1 MRRFGCI
8 ADDFTGATDLAAML
22 SRRGWRV
29 SLSDGV
35 PDRGVELGDAHVVA
49 LKSRTI
55 APDQAV
61 ELSLKACRFLTEHH
75 RSDTVYFKYCSTFD
89 STDKG
94 NIGPVLDALMAELS
108 ADRTIAA
115 PAFPENGRRVFLG
128 HLFVNGRLLSES
140 SLARHP
146 LTPMTDPDLVR
157 VLGRQRIAPVDLISV
172 DDIGAGVAA
181 IAAKFNAAAPG
192 TVFICDATN
201 CDEMERL
208 AAGLPAMRLASGG
221 SAMGAAI
228 AGAATVSSGLEWSSV
243 RTPPRALLLSG
254 SASQQ
259 TQRQVR
265 RAIESG
271 RPVLKVSPQEM
282 DEPQALARSI
292 LERLDAAG
300 AAPLIYSTATPDEV
314 AQMQQQ
320 YGREAAGE
328 RVERFFACLA
338 RHALTRGFD
347 TFVVAGGETSG
358 AVAQALGARTMLVG
372 PEIAPGVPWMSS
384 NGIRLALKSGNFG
397 GDDFFADALE
407 RLKMVSA

>member
-1 MRRFGCI
+1 MKRFGCI

-35 PDRGVELGDAHVVA
+35 PDADVELGDAHVVA

-55 APDQAV
+55 APEDAV
-61 ELSLKACRFLTEHH
+61 AQSLEACRFLTEHH
-75 RSDTVYFKYCSTFD
+75 VSEAIYFKYCSTFD

-94 NIGPVLDALMAELS
+94 NIGPVLDALMAELGVG
-108 ADRTIAA
+108 RTIAA

-140 SLARHP
+140 SLATHP

-157 VLGRQRIAPVDLISV
+157 VLGRQRHGHVDLISV
-172 DDIGAGVAA
+172 DDIGAGAGA
-181 IAAKFNAAAPG
+181 IAAKFDTAMPG
-192 TVFICDATN
+192 TVFICDATS
-201 CDEMERL
+201 DGEMEQL
-208 AAGLPAMRLASGG
+208 AQGLPAMRLASGG

-228 AGAATVSSGLEWSSV
+228 AGQAAVSSALDWSGT
-243 RTPPRALLLSG
+243 RTPPRAMLLSG

-271 RPVLKVSPQEM
+271 RPVIKVSPEEM
-282 DEPQALARSI
+282 DEPQAFAQTI
-292 LERLDAAG
+292 LERLDASG
-300 AAPLIYSTATPDEV
+300 EAPLVYSTATPDEV
-314 AQMQQQ
+314 VQMQQRH
-320 YGREAAGE
+320 GRAAAGE
-328 RVERFFACLA
+328 RVERFFGCLA
-338 RHALTRGFD
+338 KHALKRGFD

-358 AVAQALGARTMLVG
+358 AVAQALGAKNMLVG
-372 PEIAPGVPWMSS
+372 PEIAPGVPWMAS

-397 GDDFFADALE
+397 GDDFFADALK
-407 RLKMVSA
+407 RLEMTPA

>member
-1 MRRFGCI
+1 MKRFGCI

-22 SRRGWRV
+22 ARRGWRV

-35 PDRGVELGDAHVVA
+35 PDADVDLGDAHVVA

-55 APDQAV
+55 APDRAV
-61 ELSLKACRFLTEHH
+61 EQSLKACRFLVGVHGAQAI
-75 RSDTVYFKYCSTFD
+75 YFKYCSTFD

-94 NIGPVLDALMAELS
+94 NIGPVLDALMAELGV
-108 ADRTIAA
+108 DRTIAA

-140 SLARHP
+140 SLASHP

-157 VLGRQRIAPVDLISV
+157 VLGQQRHGHVDLISV
-172 DDIGAGVAA
+172 DDIGAGAGAVS
-181 IAAKFNAAAPG
+181 AKFDTATPG
-192 TVFICDATN
+192 TVFICDATSN
-201 CDEMERL
+201 GEMEQL

-228 AGAATVSSGLEWSSV
+228 AGRAAISSALDWSRT

-271 RPVLKVSPQEM
+271 RPVIKVSPQEM

-300 AAPLIYSTATPDEV
+300 KAPLVYSTASPQEV
-314 AQMQQQ
+314 AQMQQH

-338 RHALTRGFD
+338 WHALTRGFD

-358 AVAQALGARTMLVG
+358 AVAQALGAKTMLVG

-407 RLKMVSA
+407 SLEMVSA

>member
-1 MRRFGCI
+1 MKRVGCI

-35 PDRGVELGDAHVVA
+35 PDTDVELGDAHVVA

-55 APDQAV
+55 TPDDAV
-61 ELSLKACRFLTEHH
+61 EMSVEACRFLVGSHGSE
-75 RSDTVYFKYCSTFD
+75 SIYFKYCSTFD

-94 NIGPVLDALMAELS
+94 NIGPVLDALMAELDV
-108 ADRTIAA
+108 DRTIAA

-140 SLARHP
+140 SLATHP

-157 VLGRQRIAPVDLISV
+157 VLARQRHAPVELISV
-172 DDIGAGVAA
+172 DDIEAGSDAVV
-181 IAAKFNAAAPG
+181 AKFGAAAPG

-201 CDEMERL
+201 NIEMARL
-208 AAGLPAMRLASGG
+208 ADSLPVMRLASGG

-228 AGAATVSSGLEWSSV
+228 AGMATISSELEWSSV
-243 RTPPRALLLSG
+243 QTPPRALLLSG
-254 SASQQ
+254 SASHQ
-259 TQRQVR
+259 TQRQVQ

-271 RPVLKVSPQEM
+271 RPATKVSPAEM
-282 DEPQALARSI
+282 DEPEALAQSI
-292 LERLDAAG
+292 VERLNASG
-300 AAPLIYSTATPDEV
+300 EAPLVYSTATPEEV
-314 AQMQQQ
+314 AQMQQR
-320 YGREAAGE
+320 YGRGAAGE
-328 RVERFFACLA
+328 RVELFFGCLA
-338 RHALTRGFD
+338 RHALKRGFD

-358 AVAQALGARTMLVG
+358 AVAQALGAKNMIVG
-372 PEIAPGVPWMSS
+372 PEIAAGVPWMAS
-384 NGIRLALKSGNFG
+384 GTTRLALKSGNFG

-407 RLKMVSA
+407 RLEMVSA

>member
-1 MRRFGCI
+1 MKRFGCI

-22 SRRGWRV
+22 ARRGWRV

-35 PDRGVELGDAHVVA
+35 PDADVDLGDAHVVA

-55 APDQAV
+55 APDIAV
-61 ELSLKACRFLTEHH
+61 ALSLEACRFLRGHH
-75 RSDTVYFKYCSTFD
+75 GSEAIYFKYCSTFD
-89 STDKG
+89 STAKG
-94 NIGPVLDALMAELS
+94 NIGPVLDTLMAELDV
-108 ADRTIAA
+108 DRTIAA

-140 SLARHP
+140 SLANHP

-157 VLGRQRIAPVDLISV
+157 VLTRQRAAPVDLISV
-172 DDIGAGVAA
+172 DDIGAGAGA
-181 IAAKFNAAAPG
+181 IAAKFDAAMPG
-192 TVFICDATN
+192 TVFICDTTSN
-201 CDEMERL
+201 GEMEQL
-208 AAGLPAMRLASGG
+208 AQGLPTMRLASGG

-228 AGAATVSSGLEWSSV
+228 AGRAAVSSALDWSRT

-271 RPVLKVSPQEM
+271 RPVIKVSPQEM

-300 AAPLIYSTATPDEV
+300 EAPLVYSTASPQEV
-314 AQMQQQ
+314 AQMQQH

-338 RHALTRGFD
+338 RHASTRGFD

-407 RLKMVSA
+407 RLEMVSA

>member
-1 MRRFGCI
+1 MRRIGCV

-35 PDRGVELGDAHVVA
+35 PDDDVELGDAHVVA

-55 APDQAV
+55 APGNAV
-61 ELSLKACRFLTEHH
+61 AVTLEACRFLTGTQGA
-75 RSDTVYFKYCSTFD
+75 DAIYFKYCSTFD

-94 NIGPVLDALMAELS
+94 NIGPVLDALMSELKV
-108 ADRTIAA
+108 DRTIAA

-140 SLARHP
+140 SLATHP

-157 VLGRQRIAPVDLISV
+157 VLGRQRRAPVDLISV
-172 DDIGAGVAA
+172 DDIGSGAPG
-181 IAAKFNAAAPG
+181 IAAKFAAAAPG

-201 CDEMERL
+201 NDEMERL
-208 AAGLPAMRLASGG
+208 AANLPAMRLASGG
-221 SAMGAAI
+221 SAMGAAF
-228 AGAATVSSGLEWSSV
+228 AGTAANSSELEWSKV
-243 RTPPRALLLSG
+243 QTPPHALLLSG

-259 TQRQVR
+259 TQRQVQ
-265 RAIESG
+265 RATESG
-271 RPVLKVSPQEM
+271 RPVIKVSPREM
-282 DEPQALARSI
+282 DEPLALAESI
-292 LERLDAAG
+292 LERLDASG
-300 AAPLIYSTATPDEV
+300 QAPLVYSTATPEEV
-314 AQMQQQ
+314 GEMQKH

-328 RVERFFACLA
+328 RVERFFGCLA
-338 RHALTRGFD
+338 RQALTRGFD

-358 AVAQALGARTMLVG
+358 AVAQALGAKSMLVG
-372 PEIAPGVPWMSS
+372 PEIAPGVPWMES

-397 GDDFFADALE
+397 GDDFFADALQ
-407 RLKMVSA
+407 RLEMV